1 MGKKFFLEE
10 VVDYTFKKYKD
21 FRKLSIVFPNRR
33 AGLYFQKA
41 LSKKNDTTLWSP
53 KVQTIEEFVQEHVD
67 IKISDDLADQIN
79 LNYLYCAG
87 SFNWIERRISAPEVM
102 GSTPIRRTISKLS
115 NQKAY
120 LYF

>member
-41 LSKKNDTTLWSP
+41 LDLDPDNLDAKN
-53 KVQTIEEFVQEHVD
+53 
-67 IKISDDLADQIN
+67 N
-79 LNYLYCAG
+79 L
-87 SFNWIERRISAPEVM
+87 
-102 GSTPIRRTISKLS
+102 KLS
-115 NQKAY
+115 IIN
-120 LYF
+120 F

>member
-41 LSKKNDTTLWSP
+41 LSKKMIRLCGHQRFRQLRSLYKNMSTL
-53 KVQTIEEFVQEHVD
+53 KYQMI
-67 IKISDDLADQIN
+67 
-79 LNYLYCAG
+79 
-87 SFNWIERRISAPEVM
+87 
-102 GSTPIRRTISKLS
+102 
-115 NQKAY
+115 
-120 LYF
+120 